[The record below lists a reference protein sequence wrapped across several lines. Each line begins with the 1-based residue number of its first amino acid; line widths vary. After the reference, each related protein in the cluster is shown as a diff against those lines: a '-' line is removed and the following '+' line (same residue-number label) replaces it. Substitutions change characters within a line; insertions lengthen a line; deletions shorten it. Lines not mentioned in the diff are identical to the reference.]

1 MVDESQGVGEGDK
14 ELSEEEKEIIRVVRD
29 LKRDGFRDTKEAV
42 NMAMRIVKDT
52 ADRPLRGGFTK
63 LTDEVLEDA
72 FDLLDEGLT
81 ANEVRKELHLRPRD
95 MVKVMTE
102 YNRLKKLDNP
112 REEKKE
118 EEEEDPVKLYEK
130 AFTVAQKVKI
140 KQQAMRDAGLLQPE
154 EKGGGIGGGID
165 QNMLLL
171 LLTLQNQRQP
181 QEKQLSPIEIL
192 NALADLQSKLK
203 GKEVTIPDVLNQIT
217 QIFELRDKLLP
228 RVEPSVSIPLQG
240 PEQGKTLAQLIGE
253 KVGDRIEKTIIEDV
267 ARRIE
272 DIVTKKPEA
281 IKEPTF
287 QDQIRGILQAL
298 DESRV
303 GQRITDDLIPSL
315 AEYLQQRLNRAGSV
329 GAARGGGGVGAGAG
343 AGAGAGVGGVGGV
356 GASVPP
362 LQEAPAD
369 QLPPYQPV
377 EAQPSISGEGSQPS
391 VSEETQ
397 ENQS

>member
-1 MVDESQGVGEGDK
+1 M
-14 ELSEEEKEIIRVVRD
+14 SEEEKEIIRVVRD
-29 LKRDGFRDTKEAV
+29 LKKEARSIDTRQAV

-72 FDLLDEGLT
+72 FDLLDEGLS

-102 YNRLKKLDNP
+102 YNRLKKLDSGK
-112 REEKKE
+112 EEKKGEGGEGE
-118 EEEEDPVKLYEK
+118 EDEDPVKLYEK
-130 AFTVAQKVKI
+130 AFLMAQKVRI
-140 KQQAMRDAGLLQPE
+140 RQQAMRDAGLLQPE
-154 EKGGGIGGGID
+154 EKGGGIGGGGID

-181 QEKQLSPIEIL
+181 QEKQLSPIELL
-192 NALADLQSKLK
+192 NALADLQGKLK

-303 GQRITDDLIPSL
+303 GQRITDDLIPSI

-329 GAARGGGGVGAGAG
+329 GAARGGGGGVGAGAG
-343 AGAGAGVGGVGGV
+343 AGASVGGVGGGVGGV
-356 GASVPP
+356 GAGGVPP

-377 EAQPSISGEGSQPS
+377 EAQPESLSGEGSQPS

-397 ENQS
+397 GNQS

>member
-1 MVDESQGVGEGDK
+1 M
-14 ELSEEEKEIIRVVRD
+14 SEEEKEIIRVVRD
-29 LKRDGFRDTKEAV
+29 LKRNGFRDTKEAV

-72 FDLLDEGLT
+72 FDLLDEGLS

-102 YNRLKKLDNP
+102 YNRLKKLDSGK
-112 REEKKE
+112 EEKKGGESGGE
-118 EEEEDPVKLYEK
+118 EDEDPVKLYEK
-130 AFTVAQKVKI
+130 AFLMAQKVRI
-140 KQQAMRDAGLLQPE
+140 RQQAMRDAGLLQPE
-154 EKGGGIGGGID
+154 EKSGVGGGGGGID

-303 GQRITDDLIPSL
+303 GQRITDDLIPSI

-329 GAARGGGGVGAGAG
+329 GATRGGGVGAGAG
-343 AGAGAGVGGVGGV
+343 AGASVGGV

-377 EAQPSISGEGSQPS
+377 EAQPESLSGGESQPS

-397 ENQS
+397 GNQS

>member
-1 MVDESQGVGEGDK
+1 M
-14 ELSEEEKEIIRVVRD
+14 SEEEKEIIRVVRD

-72 FDLLDEGLT
+72 FDLLDEGLS

-102 YNRLKKLDNP
+102 YNRLKKLDSGK
-112 REEKKE
+112 EEKKGGESGGE
-118 EEEEDPVKLYEK
+118 EDEDPVKLYEK
-130 AFTVAQKVKI
+130 AFMMAQKVRI
-140 KQQAMRDAGLLQPE
+140 RQQAMRDAGLLQPE
-154 EKGGGIGGGID
+154 EKSGVGGGGGGID

-240 PEQGKTLAQLIGE
+240 PDQGKTLAQLIGE

-303 GQRITDDLIPSL
+303 GQRITDDLIPSI

-329 GAARGGGGVGAGAG
+329 GAARGGVGVGAGI
-343 AGAGAGVGGVGGV
+343 
-356 GASVPP
+356 PP
-362 LQEAPAD
+362 LQEAPPD
-369 QLPPYQPV
+369 QPEPQP
-377 EAQPSISGEGSQPS
+377 ESQPS
-391 VSEETQ
+391 LESQPEPG
-397 ENQS
+397 NQP

>member
-1 MVDESQGVGEGDK
+1 M
-14 ELSEEEKEIIRVVRD
+14 SEEEKEIIRVVRD

-72 FDLLDEGLT
+72 FDLLDEGLS

-154 EKGGGIGGGID
+154 AGEKSGVGGGGGID

-303 GQRITDDLIPSL
+303 GQRITDDLIPSI

-329 GAARGGGGVGAGAG
+329 GAARGGVGVGAGI
-343 AGAGAGVGGVGGV
+343 
-356 GASVPP
+356 PP
-362 LQEAPAD
+362 LQEAPPD
-369 QLPPYQPV
+369 QPEPQP
-377 EAQPSISGEGSQPS
+377 ESQPS
-391 VSEETQ
+391 LESQPEPG
-397 ENQS
+397 NQP

>member
-1 MVDESQGVGEGDK
+1 M
-14 ELSEEEKEIIRVVRD
+14 SEEEKEIIRVVRD
-29 LKRDGFRDTKEAV
+29 LKKEARSIDTRQAV

-72 FDLLDEGLT
+72 FDLLDEGLS

-118 EEEEDPVKLYEK
+118 GGGGEEDEDPVKLYEK
-130 AFTVAQKVKI
+130 AFMMAQKVRI
-140 KQQAMRDAGLLQPE
+140 RQQAMRDAGLLQPE
-154 EKGGGIGGGID
+154 EKSGGIGGGGGMD

-192 NALADLQSKLK
+192 NALADLQGKLK

-303 GQRITDDLIPSL
+303 GQRITDDLIPSI
-315 AEYLQQRLNRAGSV
+315 AEYLQQRLNRGGPV
-329 GAARGGGGVGAGAG
+329 GAARGGGVSGGGAGVGAG
-343 AGAGAGVGGVGGV
+343 GVGG
-356 GASVPP
+356 VPP

-377 EAQPSISGEGSQPS
+377 EAQPEPELQPSISGEESQLS
-391 VSEETQ
+391 SETQ

>member
-1 MVDESQGVGEGDK
+1 M
-14 ELSEEEKEIIRVVRD
+14 SEEEKEIIRVVRD
-29 LKRDGFRDTKEAV
+29 LKKEARSIDTRQAV

-112 REEKKE
+112 GEEKKEE

-140 KQQAMRDAGLLQPE
+140 KQQAMRDAGLLSGSE
-154 EKGGGIGGGID
+154 EGASSGGGID
-165 QNMLLL
+165 QNMLLV

-181 QEKQLSPIEIL
+181 QEKQLSPVEIL
-192 NALADLQSKLK
+192 NAVVDLQSKLK

-217 QIFELRDKLLP
+217 QIFELRDKLVP
-228 RVEPSVSIPLQG
+228 RVEPSVSIPLQS
-240 PEQGKTLAQLIGE
+240 EQKTLAQLIGE

-267 ARRIE
+267 AHRIE
-272 DIVTKKPEA
+272 DIVTKRPEA

-303 GQRITDDLIPSL
+303 GQRITDDLIPSI
-315 AEYLQQRLNRAGSV
+315 AEYLQQRLNRGGPV
-329 GAARGGGGVGAGAG
+329 GAARGGGGGVGAGAG
-343 AGAGAGVGGVGGV
+343 AGVGGGVGG
-356 GASVPP
+356 VPP

-377 EAQPSISGEGSQPS
+377 EAQPESLSGEGSQPS
-391 VSEETQ
+391 VTEETQ
-397 ENQS
+397 GNQS

>member
-1 MVDESQGVGEGDK
+1 M
-14 ELSEEEKEIIRVVRD
+14 SEEEKEIIRVVRD
-29 LKRDGFRDTKEAV
+29 LKKEARSIDTRQAV

-72 FDLLDEGLT
+72 FDLLDEGLSP
-81 ANEVRKELHLRPRD
+81 NEVRKELHLRPRD
-95 MVKVMTE
+95 MIRVMNE
-102 YNRLKKLDNP
+102 YNRLKKLDSGK
-112 REEKKE
+112 EEKKGEGGEGE
-118 EEEEDPVKLYEK
+118 EDEDPVKLYEK
-130 AFTVAQKVKI
+130 AFMMAQKVRI
-140 KQQAMRDAGLLQPE
+140 RQQAMRDAGLLQPE
-154 EKGGGIGGGID
+154 AGEKSGIGGGGGID

-303 GQRITDDLIPSL
+303 GQRITDDLIPSI

-329 GAARGGGGVGAGAG
+329 GAARGGVGVGAGI
-343 AGAGAGVGGVGGV
+343 
-356 GASVPP
+356 PP
-362 LQEAPAD
+362 LQEAPPD
-369 QLPPYQPV
+369 QPEPQP
-377 EAQPSISGEGSQPS
+377 ESQPS
-391 VSEETQ
+391 LESQPEPG
-397 ENQS
+397 NQP

>member
-1 MVDESQGVGEGDK
+1 
-14 ELSEEEKEIIRVVRD
+14 LSEEEKEIIRVVRD
-29 LKRDGFRDTKEAV
+29 LKKEARSIDTRQAV

-102 YNRLKKLDNP
+102 YNRLKKLDSGK
-112 REEKKE
+112 EEKKGEGGEGE
-118 EEEEDPVKLYEK
+118 EDEDPVKLYEK
-130 AFTVAQKVKI
+130 AFLMAQKVRI
-140 KQQAMRDAGLLQPE
+140 RQQAMRDAGLLQPE
-154 EKGGGIGGGID
+154 EKGGGIGGGGID

-181 QEKQLSPIEIL
+181 QEKQLSPIELL
-192 NALADLQSKLK
+192 NALADLQGKLK

-303 GQRITDDLIPSL
+303 GQRITDDLIPSI
-315 AEYLQQRLNRAGSV
+315 AEYLQQRLNRGGPV
-329 GAARGGGGVGAGAG
+329 GAARGGGGGGVGAGAG
-343 AGAGAGVGGVGGV
+343 VGGGVGG
-356 GASVPP
+356 VPP

-377 EAQPSISGEGSQPS
+377 EAQPESLSGEGSQPS
-391 VSEETQ
+391 ITEETQ
-397 ENQS
+397 GNQS

>member
-1 MVDESQGVGEGDK
+1 
-14 ELSEEEKEIIRVVRD
+14 LSEEEKEIIRVVRD
-29 LKRDGFRDTKEAV
+29 LKKEARSIDTRQAV

-72 FDLLDEGLT
+72 FDLLDEGLS

-102 YNRLKKLDNP
+102 YNRLKKLDSGK
-112 REEKKE
+112 EEKKGGESGGE
-118 EEEEDPVKLYEK
+118 EDEDPVKLYEK
-130 AFTVAQKVKI
+130 AFMMAQKVRI
-140 KQQAMRDAGLLQPE
+140 RQQAMRDAGLLQPE
-154 EKGGGIGGGID
+154 EKSGVGGGGGGID

-240 PEQGKTLAQLIGE
+240 PDQGKTLAQLIGE

-303 GQRITDDLIPSL
+303 GQRITDDLIPSI

-329 GAARGGGGVGAGAG
+329 GVGRGGGVGAGAG
-343 AGAGAGVGGVGGV
+343 AGASAGGGVGGVGGV
-356 GASVPP
+356 GVGGVPP

-377 EAQPSISGEGSQPS
+377 EAQPESLSGEGSQPS
-391 VSEETQ
+391 VSEETR

>member
-1 MVDESQGVGEGDK
+1 M
-14 ELSEEEKEIIRVVRD
+14 SEEEKEIIRVVRD
-29 LKRDGFRDTKEAV
+29 LKKEARSIDTRQAV

-72 FDLLDEGLT
+72 FDLLDEGLS

-95 MVKVMTE
+95 MVKVMNE

-118 EEEEDPVKLYEK
+118 EEEDEDPVKLYEK

-154 EKGGGIGGGID
+154 EKSGVGGGGGGID

-303 GQRITDDLIPSL
+303 GQRITDDLIPSI

-329 GAARGGGGVGAGAG
+329 GAARGGGVGGGGGVGAGAG
-343 AGAGAGVGGVGGV
+343 ASVGGVGGGV
-356 GASVPP
+356 GAGVPP

-377 EAQPSISGEGSQPS
+377 EAQPESLSGEENQPS

-397 ENQS
+397 GNQS

>member
-1 MVDESQGVGEGDK
+1 
-14 ELSEEEKEIIRVVRD
+14 LSEEEKEIIRVVRD
-29 LKRDGFRDTKEAV
+29 LKKKGARSVDTKEAV

-72 FDLLDEGLT
+72 FDLLDEGLS

-95 MVKVMTE
+95 MVKVMNE

-112 REEKKE
+112 SEEKNE

-140 KQQAMRDAGLLQPE
+140 KQQAMRDAGLLSE
-154 EKGGGIGGGID
+154 EGGAPSGSGGGID
-165 QNMLLL
+165 QNTLLL

-181 QEKQLSPIEIL
+181 QEKQLSPVEIL
-192 NALADLQSKLK
+192 NAVVDLQSKLK

-217 QIFELRDKLLP
+217 QIFELRDKLVP
-228 RVEPSVSIPLQG
+228 KVEPSVSIPLQG
-240 PEQGKTLAQLIGE
+240 SEQGKTLAQLIGE

-272 DIVTKKPEA
+272 DIVTRKPEA

-303 GQRITDDLIPSL
+303 GQRITDDLIPSI
-315 AEYLQQRLNRAGSV
+315 AEYMQQRLNRAGSV
-329 GAARGGGGVGAGAG
+329 GATRGGGVG
-343 AGAGAGVGGVGGV
+343 GAGAGVGG
-356 GASVPP
+356 GAPP
-362 LQEAPAD
+362 LQEAPPD

-377 EAQPSISGEGSQPS
+377 EAQPEPQPESPSGEGSQP
-391 VSEETQ
+391 EPG
-397 ENQS
+397 NQS

>member
-1 MVDESQGVGEGDK
+1 MVDESQGVGEGER

-29 LKRDGFRDTKEAV
+29 LKKEARSIDTRQAV

-72 FDLLDEGLT
+72 FDLLDEGLS

-95 MVKVMTE
+95 MVKVVNE
-102 YNRLKKLDNP
+102 YNRLKKLDS
-112 REEKKE
+112 EKEKKGEGSEGE

-130 AFTVAQKVKI
+130 AFMMAQKVRI
-140 KQQAMRDAGLLQPE
+140 RQQAMRDAGLLQPE

-303 GQRITDDLIPSL
+303 GQRITDDLIPSI

-329 GAARGGGGVGAGAG
+329 GAARGGGVGAG
-343 AGAGAGVGGVGGV
+343 GG
-356 GASVPP
+356 VPP

-377 EAQPSISGEGSQPS
+377 EAQPEPQPPISGEESQPS
-391 VSEETQ
+391 SETQ

>member
-1 MVDESQGVGEGDK
+1 M
-14 ELSEEEKEIIRVVRD
+14 SEEEKEIIRVVRD
-29 LKRDGFRDTKEAV
+29 LKKEAKSIDTRQAV

-72 FDLLDEGLT
+72 FDLLDEGLS

-102 YNRLKKLDNP
+102 YNRLKKLDSGK
-112 REEKKE
+112 EEKKE
-118 EEEEDPVKLYEK
+118 GGGGEEDEDPVKLYEK
-130 AFTVAQKVKI
+130 AFMMAQKVRI
-140 KQQAMRDAGLLQPE
+140 RQQAMRDAGLLQPE
-154 EKGGGIGGGID
+154 EKSGGIGGGGGMD

-192 NALADLQSKLK
+192 NALADLQGKLR

-303 GQRITDDLIPSL
+303 GQRITDDLIPSI
-315 AEYLQQRLNRAGSV
+315 AEYLQQRLNRGGPV
-329 GAARGGGGVGAGAG
+329 GAARGGGVGAG

-356 GASVPP
+356 GLGGVPP

-377 EAQPSISGEGSQPS
+377 EAQPESLSGEGSQPS

>member
-1 MVDESQGVGEGDK
+1 
-14 ELSEEEKEIIRVVRD
+14 LSEEEKEIIRVVRD

-72 FDLLDEGLT
+72 FDLLDEGLS

-95 MVKVMTE
+95 IVKVMTE
-102 YNRLKKLDNP
+102 YNRMKKLDNP
-112 REEKKE
+112 GEEKKE

-154 EKGGGIGGGID
+154 EKSGGIGGGGGID

-181 QEKQLSPIEIL
+181 QEKQLSPIELL

-240 PEQGKTLAQLIGE
+240 PDQGKTLAQLIGE

-303 GQRITDDLIPSL
+303 GQRITDDLIPSI
-315 AEYLQQRLNRAGSV
+315 AEYLQQRLNRGGPV
-329 GAARGGGGVGAGAG
+329 GAARGGVGVGASGGGVG
-343 AGAGAGVGGVGGV
+343 VGVGGV
-356 GASVPP
+356 GAGVPP

-377 EAQPSISGEGSQPS
+377 EAQPESLSGEGGQPS

>member
-1 MVDESQGVGEGDK
+1 M
-14 ELSEEEKEIIRVVRD
+14 SEEEKEIIRVVRD

-72 FDLLDEGLT
+72 FDLLDEGLS

-95 MVKVMTE
+95 IVKVITE
-102 YNRLKKLDNP
+102 YNRMKKLDNP

-154 EKGGGIGGGID
+154 EKSGGIGGGGGID

-181 QEKQLSPIEIL
+181 QEKQLSPIELL

-240 PEQGKTLAQLIGE
+240 PDQGKTLAQLIGE

-303 GQRITDDLIPSL
+303 GQRITDDLIPSI

-329 GAARGGGGVGAGAG
+329 GAGRGGGGVGAGAG
-343 AGAGAGVGGVGGV
+343 AGASVGGV

-377 EAQPSISGEGSQPS
+377 EAQPESLSGGESQPS

>member
-1 MVDESQGVGEGDK
+1 
-14 ELSEEEKEIIRVVRD
+14 LSEEEKEIIRVVRD
-29 LKRDGFRDTKEAV
+29 LKRKGARSVDTKEAV

-72 FDLLDEGLT
+72 FDLLDEGLS

-95 MVKVMTE
+95 MIRVINE

-112 REEKKE
+112 SEEKNE

-140 KQQAMRDAGLLQPE
+140 KQQAMRDAGLLSE
-154 EKGGGIGGGID
+154 EGGAPSGSGGGID

-181 QEKQLSPIEIL
+181 QEKQLSPVEIL
-192 NALADLQSKLK
+192 NAVVDLQSKLK

-217 QIFELRDKLLP
+217 QIFELRDKLVP
-228 RVEPSVSIPLQG
+228 RVEPSVSIPLQS
-240 PEQGKTLAQLIGE
+240 EQKTLAQLIGE

-267 ARRIE
+267 AHRIE
-272 DIVTKKPEA
+272 DIVTKRPEA

-303 GQRITDDLIPSL
+303 GQRITDDLIPSI
-315 AEYLQQRLNRAGSV
+315 AEYMQQRLNRPGYPGSP
-329 GAARGGGGVGAGAG
+329 GVG
-343 AGAGAGVGGVGGV
+343 
-356 GASVPP
+356 SPPP

-369 QLPPYQPV
+369 QLPSYSPAPEPQSQPPL
-377 EAQPSISGEGSQPS
+377 ENQPS

-397 ENQS
+397 ES

>member
-1 MVDESQGVGEGDK
+1 M
-14 ELSEEEKEIIRVVRD
+14 
-29 LKRDGFRDTKEAV
+29 
-42 NMAMRIVKDT
+42 M
-52 ADRPLRGGFTK
+52 
-63 LTDEVLEDA
+63 
-72 FDLLDEGLT
+72 
-81 ANEVRKELHLRPRD
+81 
-95 MVKVMTE
+95 
-102 YNRLKKLDNP
+102 
-112 REEKKE
+112 
-118 EEEEDPVKLYEK
+118 
-130 AFTVAQKVKI
+130 AQKVRI
-140 KQQAMRDAGLLQPE
+140 RQQAMRDAGLLQPE
-154 EKGGGIGGGID
+154 EKSGVGGGGGGID

-303 GQRITDDLIPSL
+303 GQRITDDLIPSI

-329 GAARGGGGVGAGAG
+329 GVGRGGGVGAGAG
-343 AGAGAGVGGVGGV
+343 AGGVGGVGGV
-356 GASVPP
+356 GAGVPP

-377 EAQPSISGEGSQPS
+377 EAQPESLSGEGSQPS

>member
-1 MVDESQGVGEGDK
+1 MVDESQGEGSG
-14 ELSEEEKEIIRVVRD
+14 LSEEEKEIIRVVRD

-102 YNRLKKLDNP
+102 YNRLKKLDSGK
-112 REEKKE
+112 EEKKGEGGGGE
-118 EEEEDPVKLYEK
+118 EDEDPVKLYEK
-130 AFTVAQKVKI
+130 AFLMAQKVRI
-140 KQQAMRDAGLLQPE
+140 RQQAMRDAGLLQPE
-154 EKGGGIGGGID
+154 EKSGVGGGGGGID

-303 GQRITDDLIPSL
+303 GQRITDDLIPSI

-329 GAARGGGGVGAGAG
+329 GAARGGVGVGAGI
-343 AGAGAGVGGVGGV
+343 
-356 GASVPP
+356 PP
-362 LQEAPAD
+362 LQEAPPD
-369 QLPPYQPV
+369 QPEPQP
-377 EAQPSISGEGSQPS
+377 ESQPS
-391 VSEETQ
+391 LESQPEPG
-397 ENQS
+397 NQP

>member
-1 MVDESQGVGEGDK
+1 M
-14 ELSEEEKEIIRVVRD
+14 SEEEKEIIRVVRD
-29 LKRDGFRDTKEAV
+29 LKRNGFRDTKEAV

-72 FDLLDEGLT
+72 FDLLDEGLS

-102 YNRLKKLDNP
+102 YNRLKKLDSGK
-112 REEKKE
+112 EEKKGGESGGE
-118 EEEEDPVKLYEK
+118 EDEDPVKLYEK
-130 AFTVAQKVKI
+130 AFMMAQKVRI
-140 KQQAMRDAGLLQPE
+140 RQQAMRDAGLLQPE
-154 EKGGGIGGGID
+154 EKGGGIGGSID

-181 QEKQLSPIEIL
+181 QEKQLSPIELL
-192 NALADLQSKLK
+192 NALADLQGKLK

-240 PEQGKTLAQLIGE
+240 PDQGKTLAQLIGE

-303 GQRITDDLIPSL
+303 GQRITDDLIPSI
-315 AEYLQQRLNRAGSV
+315 AEYLQQRLNRGGSV
-329 GAARGGGGVGAGAG
+329 GAARGGGGGVGAGAG
-343 AGAGAGVGGVGGV
+343 AGVGGGVGGV
-356 GASVPP
+356 GVGVGGVPP

-377 EAQPSISGEGSQPS
+377 EAQPESLSGEGSQPS
-391 VSEETQ
+391 ASEETQ

>member
-1 MVDESQGVGEGDK
+1 M
-14 ELSEEEKEIIRVVRD
+14 SEEEKEIIRVVRD
-29 LKRDGFRDTKEAV
+29 LKKRDGFRDTKEAV

-95 MVKVMTE
+95 IVKVMTE
-102 YNRLKKLDNP
+102 YNRMKKLDNP

-228 RVEPSVSIPLQG
+228 RVEPNVSIPLQG
-240 PEQGKTLAQLIGE
+240 PDQGKTLAQLIGE

-303 GQRITDDLIPSL
+303 GQRITDDLIPSI
-315 AEYLQQRLNRAGSV
+315 AEYLQQRLNRGGPV
-329 GAARGGGGVGAGAG
+329 GAARGGGVGAGAG
-343 AGAGAGVGGVGGV
+343 AGAGAGGGVGGVGGV
-356 GASVPP
+356 GAGIPP

-377 EAQPSISGEGSQPS
+377 EAQPESLSGGESQPS

>member
-1 MVDESQGVGEGDK
+1 VK
-14 ELSEEEKEIIRVVRD
+14 RTRTPLSS
-29 LKRDGFRDTKEAV
+29 TKKTFI
-42 NMAMRIVKDT
+42 M
-52 ADRPLRGGFTK
+52 
-63 LTDEVLEDA
+63 
-72 FDLLDEGLT
+72 
-81 ANEVRKELHLRPRD
+81 
-95 MVKVMTE
+95 
-102 YNRLKKLDNP
+102 
-112 REEKKE
+112 
-118 EEEEDPVKLYEK
+118 
-130 AFTVAQKVKI
+130 AQKVRI
-140 KQQAMRDAGLLQPE
+140 RQQAMRDAGLLQPE
-154 EKGGGIGGGID
+154 EKSGVGGGGGID

-240 PEQGKTLAQLIGE
+240 PDQGKTLAQLIGE

-303 GQRITDDLIPSL
+303 GQRITDDLIPSI

-329 GAARGGGGVGAGAG
+329 GAARGGVGVGAGAG
-343 AGAGAGVGGVGGV
+343 GGASVGGVGGV

-377 EAQPSISGEGSQPS
+377 EAQPESLSGGESQPS
-391 VSEETQ
+391 ISEETQ

>member
-1 MVDESQGVGEGDK
+1 M
-14 ELSEEEKEIIRVVRD
+14 SEEEKEIIRVVRD

-72 FDLLDEGLT
+72 FDLLDEGLS

-102 YNRLKKLDNP
+102 YNRLKKLDSGK
-112 REEKKE
+112 EEKKGEGGGGE
-118 EEEEDPVKLYEK
+118 EDEDPVKLYEK
-130 AFTVAQKVKI
+130 AFMMAQKVRI
-140 KQQAMRDAGLLQPE
+140 RQQAMRDAGLLQPE
-154 EKGGGIGGGID
+154 EKGGGIGGSID

-228 RVEPSVSIPLQG
+228 RVEPNVSIPLQG
-240 PEQGKTLAQLIGE
+240 PDQGKTLAQLIGE

-303 GQRITDDLIPSL
+303 GQRITDDLIPSI

-329 GAARGGGGVGAGAG
+329 GAGRGGGGVGAGAG
-343 AGAGAGVGGVGGV
+343 AGASVGGV

-377 EAQPSISGEGSQPS
+377 EAQPESLSGGESQPS

>member
-1 MVDESQGVGEGDK
+1 M
-14 ELSEEEKEIIRVVRD
+14 SEEEKEIIRVVRD
-29 LKRDGFRDTKEAV
+29 LKKEARSIDTRQAV

-130 AFTVAQKVKI
+130 AFMMAQKVRI
-140 KQQAMRDAGLLQPE
+140 RQQAMRDAGLLQPE
-154 EKGGGIGGGID
+154 EKSGVGGGGGGID

-240 PEQGKTLAQLIGE
+240 SEQGKTLAQLIGE

-303 GQRITDDLIPSL
+303 GQRITDDLIPSI
-315 AEYLQQRLNRAGSV
+315 AEYLQQRLNRGGSV
-329 GAARGGGGVGAGAG
+329 GAARGGGVSGGGAGVGAG
-343 AGAGAGVGGVGGV
+343 GVGG
-356 GASVPP
+356 VPP

-377 EAQPSISGEGSQPS
+377 EAQPEPELQPSISGEESQLS
-391 VSEETQ
+391 SETQ

>member
-1 MVDESQGVGEGDK
+1 
-14 ELSEEEKEIIRVVRD
+14 LSEEEKEIIRVVRD
-29 LKRDGFRDTKEAV
+29 LKRNGFRDTKEAV

-102 YNRLKKLDNP
+102 YNRLKKLDSGK
-112 REEKKE
+112 EEKKGEGGGGE
-118 EEEEDPVKLYEK
+118 EDEDPVKLYEK
-130 AFTVAQKVKI
+130 AFMMAQKVRI
-140 KQQAMRDAGLLQPE
+140 RQQAMRDAGLLQPE
-154 EKGGGIGGGID
+154 EKGGGIGGSID

-228 RVEPSVSIPLQG
+228 RVEPNVSIPLQG
-240 PEQGKTLAQLIGE
+240 PDQGKTLAQLIGE

-303 GQRITDDLIPSL
+303 GQRITDDLIPSI

-329 GAARGGGGVGAGAG
+329 GAGRGGGGVGAGAG
-343 AGAGAGVGGVGGV
+343 AGASVGGV

-377 EAQPSISGEGSQPS
+377 EAQPESLSGGESQPS

>member
-1 MVDESQGVGEGDK
+1 
-14 ELSEEEKEIIRVVRD
+14 LSEEEKEIIRVVRD
-29 LKRDGFRDTKEAV
+29 LKKEARSIDTRQAV

-72 FDLLDEGLT
+72 FDLLDEGLS

-95 MVKVMTE
+95 MVKVVNE

-154 EKGGGIGGGID
+154 EKSGVGGGGGGID

-303 GQRITDDLIPSL
+303 GQRITDDLIPSI

-329 GAARGGGGVGAGAG
+329 GAARGGVGVGAGI
-343 AGAGAGVGGVGGV
+343 
-356 GASVPP
+356 PP
-362 LQEAPAD
+362 LQEAPPD
-369 QLPPYQPV
+369 QPEPQP
-377 EAQPSISGEGSQPS
+377 ESQPS
-391 VSEETQ
+391 LESQPEPG
-397 ENQS
+397 NQP